1 MPLRSYGPLLGHTY
15 GSDVPVVV
23 GLHGWAR
30 RGSDFDQVFVG
41 LDAVAFDLPGF
52 GATPP
57 PDHRIGTPGYAEAL
71 EAALESIGAGPY
83 VILGHSF
90 GGRVAV
96 HVAARRPDLV
106 KSLILTGVPLIRRR
120 NASRPSLGYKLVR
133 FGNRIGVV
141 GEARME
147 RIRRARGSADYR
159 AAQGVM
165 REIFV
170 TVVNESYESELS
182 AIEAPVD
189 LVWGADETEVPLV
202 VAEAARDVVVSSG
215 GTCRL
220 TVLDGV
226 GHMTP
231 VQASTALRAF
241 VDEHL
246 ARTES

>member
-1 MPLRSYGPLLGHTY
+1 
-15 GSDVPVVV
+15 
-23 GLHGWAR
+23 
-30 RGSDFDQVFVG
+30 
-41 LDAVAFDLPGF
+41 
-52 GATPP
+52 
-57 PDHRIGTPGYAEAL
+57 
-71 EAALESIGAGPY
+71 
-83 VILGHSF
+83 
-90 GGRVAV
+90 
-96 HVAARRPDLV
+96 
-106 KSLILTGVPLIRRR
+106 
-120 NASRPSLGYKLVR
+120 
-133 FGNRIGVV
+133 
-141 GEARME
+141 
-147 RIRRARGSADYR
+147 
-159 AAQGVM
+159 M